1 MSQEISNTGEPDVT
15 DDKPV
20 NREPRERRGF
30 RLTTPIGDFALAV
43 STPKRRPV
51 IPKRFDPFGVADRA
65 LGAATAGLKLA
76 MWGGE
81 QLAALGK
88 TSLEAL
94 ENAAPLELSNPAPE
108 PPVKETLNTKL
119 GKLLDKAL
127 DQSTSESQEEL
138 YHRLLDQ
145 LVADEARIVG
155 ALSDGGCSPLVNVY
169 NRRGQVVLKNACL
182 IGRTANVALP
192 KMVPQY
198 VGHLIDLGLVETGPE
213 DPAQDVDY
221 EILTAEPIVL
231 DATKRASRGPLTA
244 RVEKLTLRLSELGR
258 GLWAASIAEEQA

>member
-15 DDKPV
+15 DDAPV

-30 RLTTPIGDFALAV
+30 RLSTPIGDFAIAV
-43 STPKRRPV
+43 STPKRRPA

-76 MWGGE
+76 LWSGE

-88 TSLEAL
+88 TSLVAL
-94 ENAAPLELSNPAPE
+94 ENATPRELAPSTPE
-108 PPVKETLNTKL
+108 PPVQETLNTKL

-127 DQSTSESQEEL
+127 DQSTAESQNEF

-155 ALSDGGCSPLVNVY
+155 ALSDGGSSPLVNVY
-169 NRRGQVVLKNACL
+169 TRRGQLVLTNACL
-182 IGRTANVALP
+182 VGRTANVALP

-198 VGHLIDLGLVETGPE
+198 VGHLLDLGLVETGPE
-213 DPAQDVDY
+213 DPTQDVDY

-231 DATKRASRGPLTA
+231 DATKRATRGPLPA
-244 RVEKLTLRLSELGR
+244 RVEKLTLSLSDLGR
-258 GLWAASIAEEQA
+258 GLWAAAIAQEES

>member
-1 MSQEISNTGEPDVT
+1 MSKEISSTGEPEVT
-15 DDKPV
+15 ADKPV

-30 RLTTPIGDFALAV
+30 RLSTPVGDFALAV
-43 STPKRRPV
+43 STPKRRPM

-76 MWGGE
+76 LWSGE
-81 QLAALGK
+81 QIAALGK

-94 ENAAPLELSNPAPE
+94 ENAAPLELASTPSESAAPE
-108 PPVKETLNTKL
+108 SLNTKL

-155 ALSDGGCSPLVNVY
+155 ALSDGGRSPLVNVY
-169 NRRGQVVLKNACL
+169 TRRGQAILTNACL

-192 KMVPQY
+192 KMVPRY

-213 DPAQDVDY
+213 DPAQQVDY
-221 EILTAEPIVL
+221 EILTAEPMVL
-231 DATKRASRGPLTA
+231 DAAKRAARGPLPG
-244 RVEKLTLRLSELGR
+244 RVEKLTLSLSELGR
-258 GLWAASIAEEQA
+258 GLWTAAIAQEES

>member
-1 MSQEISNTGEPDVT
+1 MSQELSNTGDPDVT
-15 DDKPV
+15 DDAPV

-30 RLTTPIGDFALAV
+30 RLSTPIGDFALAV

-65 LGAATAGLKLA
+65 IGAASAGLKLA
-76 MWGGE
+76 LWSGE

-94 ENAAPLELSNPAPE
+94 ENAGQLELASPQE
-108 PPVKETLNTKL
+108 PPAKESLNSKL

-155 ALSDGGCSPLVNVY
+155 ALSDGGRSPLVNVY
-169 NRRGQVVLKNACL
+169 TRRGQVILKNACL
-182 IGRTANVALP
+182 VGRTANVALP

-198 VGHLIDLGLVETGPE
+198 VSHLLDLGLVETGPE
-213 DPAQDVDY
+213 DPSQDVDY

-231 DATKRASRGPLTA
+231 DATKRASRGPLPG
-244 RVEKLTLRLSELGR
+244 RVEKLSLTLSELGL
-258 GLWAASIAEEQA
+258 GLWAAAIAQEET